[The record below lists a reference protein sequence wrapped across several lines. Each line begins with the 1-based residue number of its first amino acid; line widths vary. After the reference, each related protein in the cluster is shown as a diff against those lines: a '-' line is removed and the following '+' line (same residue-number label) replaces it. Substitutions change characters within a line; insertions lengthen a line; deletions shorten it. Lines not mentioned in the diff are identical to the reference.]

1 MASVQTRSKQVEEDE
16 SGADQG
22 GNVLKI
28 VKELLLIILGCFI
41 VAFSINMLIVPSN
54 LLTAGVTGI
63 CIMVYHFTGWATGT
77 QYLIYNIPLLLFG
90 YKHLGKKFCLY
101 TIFAVVVQALL
112 LNVVHFNYQMTNDR
126 WLAILF
132 GAVLM
137 SGGGALVL
145 RSSGSLGGLD
155 IIGRIIVKRTQL
167 SFGRFNLL
175 INGIIVVISGF
186 LFDLQT
192 AMYTLVFIGII
203 SVASD
208 LFLNHVNRLSIWI
221 VTDRGDEIAA
231 SITKNVHRGVTKVN
245 GTGTYTQSDKDVLLC
260 VIVKAQLPELREIVQ
275 TIDPHAFINVT
286 PTQQVF
292 GRFMPFW

>member
-1 MASVQTRSKQVEEDE
+1 M
-16 SGADQG
+16 
-22 GNVLKI
+22 
-28 VKELLLIILGCFI
+28 KELLLITLGCLI

-101 TIFAVVVQALL
+101 TIFAVAMQSLL
-112 LNVVHFNYQMTNDR
+112 LNVLHFDYQLTDDR
-126 WLAILF
+126 WLDILF
-132 GAVLM
+132 GGVLI

-145 RSSGSLGGLD
+145 RSGGSLGGLD
-155 IIGRIIVKRTQL
+155 IIGRVVVKRTQL
-167 SFGRFNLL
+167 SFGRFNLF
-175 INGIIVVISGF
+175 INAIIVVVSGL
-186 LFDLQT
+186 LFDIQT
-192 AMYTLVFIGII
+192 AMYTLVFIAII
-203 SVASD
+203 SIASD

-221 VTDRGDEIAA
+221 VTDYGDEIAA
-231 SITKNVHRGVTKVN
+231 SITTNIHRGVTKVN
-245 GTGTYTQSDKDVLLC
+245 GTGTYTQTDKQLLLC

-275 TIDPHAFINVT
+275 GIDPNAFINVT

-292 GRFMPFW
+292 GRFVPFW